1 MSELRYL
8 FQLKGMILRRY
19 IIVIIIISLITL
31 SVGHLCAGEKEGLQ
45 RFEETGFFLMITL
58 AEGYT
63 VEKTFPNDSVIEP
76 LNPSNDFKEGIP
88 EIYSVFHFRPN
99 MTGFELWV
107 RVVAERAE
115 SFSPDK
121 EIGWDA
127 VTVTAGESSAFIKL
141 PSPPHGWSKGEY
153 LTEFFVN
160 APVTMNLERVI
171 RFTVF
176 APK

>member
-1 MSELRYL
+1 
-8 FQLKGMILRRY
+8 MIRY
-19 IIVIIIISLITL
+19 IILMIMISLITL
-31 SVGHLCAGEKEGLQ
+31 NAGPLCAGEKEGLQ

-58 AEGYT
+58 ADGYT
-63 VEKTFPNDSVIEP
+63 VEKTFPNDTVIEP

-88 EIYSVFHFRPN
+88 EVYSVFHFRPN

-115 SFSPDK
+115 GLPSDK
-121 EIGWDA
+121 EIGWNA

-153 LTEFFVN
+153 LAEFFVN
-160 APVTMNLERVI
+160 APVTINLEREI

-176 APK
+176 PPE